1 MVEDLIIT
9 PFMKIGPAWARNRRK
24 ANVKTGKNP
33 QLRFLLIIPVNSHTV
48 LMINYDIFKKS
59 VI

>member
-1 MVEDLIIT
+1 M
-9 PFMKIGPAWARNRRK
+9 GPAWARNRRK